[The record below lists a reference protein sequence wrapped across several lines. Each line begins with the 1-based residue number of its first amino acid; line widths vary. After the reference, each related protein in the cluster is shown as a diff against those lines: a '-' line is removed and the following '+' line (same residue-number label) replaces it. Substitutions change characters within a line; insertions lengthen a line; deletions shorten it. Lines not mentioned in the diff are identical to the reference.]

1 MTCRDNQPDHV
12 GTEDYVDRPCAS
24 HGSKNA
30 LGELGAYQKAHVRY
44 YTHSGMDL
52 QEVDWHRH

>member
-1 MTCRDNQPDHV
+1 MQIDPV
-12 GTEDYVDRPCAS
+12 PAMAL
-24 HGSKNA
+24 KNA